1 MVEPAEEDVVSPTPT
16 PTPEPSKEE
25 SSKEPQIKKP
35 GKPSIKQLKNVKG
48 KKVNVT
54 LAKKISG
61 AAGYQVACATNSS
74 MKKQKVKS
82 FKGTSVTIK
91 GLKKKKTYYFRVRAY
106 KKQSEK
112 TVYSSWGSIKRIKI
126 KK

>member
-1 MVEPAEEDVVSPTPT
+1 MVEPAEEDGVSPTPT
-16 PTPEPSKEE
+16 PTPEPSEEEPSEEEPSEEEPSKEE
-25 SSKEPQIKKP
+25 PSKEPQIKKP

-61 AAGYQVACATNSS
+61 AAGYQVAYATNSS

-91 GLKKKKTYYFRVRAY
+91 GLKKKKT
-106 KKQSEK
+106 
-112 TVYSSWGSIKRIKI
+112 
-126 KK
+126 